1 MSDDDKKIELD
12 FLGNHPAVR
21 MYLDYVANT
30 ESPRIFHVWSFLS
43 GISAAMGRRCWLP
56 MGTGEVFPNQY
67 IILTGPPAVRKSTA
81 FKIVCS
87 LLRKHTSVKF
97 APDDTSGQRQGL
109 ISAMMNCEELGS
121 ADDRKI
127 IEALTRRDTDGGSE
141 ISSSSPFDLSDAISA
156 VGNINLDTR
165 DPYTMLIA
173 ASELNSI
180 LGEGNTALL
189 TFLQK
194 MWDGDPYKYQL
205 KKDSVELKDALL
217 GIIAATTPSQLAL
230 AMPAEAVGQGFTSR
244 VIFVFAD
251 KKHARRIARPSLKT
265 DLEDQLGEILSKVSG
280 QFEGPF
286 SEAIEAAELLDA
298 LYERGV
304 TVSDT
309 RFVHYV
315 DRRHTHLQ
323 KLCMALAAARGEMV
337 IRKMDVDFADKLLL
351 FTEQW
356 MPDALGEYGMSKLS
370 AAKQKLMEYLKGS
383 EEPIPTKY
391 LGAMMSREMSH
402 IEFKNAL
409 IDLHNAGKASVFN
422 LPTGEQCI
430 VATSNQKVRK
440 ARHDLADIENLLT
453 SQPTKRSQSN

>member
-1 MSDDDKKIELD
+1 MAEIEE
-12 FLGNHPAVR
+12 FANSHPAIR
-21 MYLDYVANT
+21 MYLEYTNNT
-30 ESPRIFHVWSFLS
+30 ESPRIFHIWSFLS
-43 GISAAMGRRCWLP
+43 GVSAAMGRRCWLP
-56 MGTGEVFPNQY
+56 QGTGEVFPNQY
-67 IILTGPPAVRKSTA
+67 IILTGPPAVRKSTS
-81 FKIVCS
+81 FKIMCR
-87 LLRKHTSVKF
+87 LLRAHTSVKF
-97 APDDTSGQRQGL
+97 APDDVAGMRQGL
-109 ISAMMNCEELGS
+109 ISAMKNCDEIE
-121 ADDRKI
+121 DIHDRKI
-127 IEALTRRDTDGGSE
+127 IEALTRRDKDGDTE
-141 ISSSSPFDLSDAISA
+141 VSSGSPFDLSDAIA
-156 VGNINLDTR
+156 QVGNINLDTR

-251 KKHARRIARPSLKT
+251 KKHARRIARPSLET
-265 DLEDQLGEILSKVSG
+265 DLEDQLGEILSIISNK
-280 QFEGPF
+280 FEGPF
-286 SEAIEAAELLDA
+286 AEAVEAAELLDA

-304 TVSDT
+304 TVSDP

-351 FTEQW
+351 FTEQF
-356 MPDALGEYGMSKLS
+356 MPDALGEYGMNKLS
-370 AAKQKLMEYLKGS
+370 ASKQKLMEYLKGS
-383 EEPIPTKY
+383 DEPIPTKY
-391 LGAMMSREMSH
+391 LAAMMSKDMSH

-409 IDLHNAGKASVFN
+409 TDLHNAGKASVFN

-430 VATSNQKVRK
+430 VATSTQKVRK
-440 ARHDLADIENLLT
+440 AKHDLRDIENLM
-453 SQPTKRSQSN
+453 SSPPKRSITN